1 MLIPMVSQL
10 PLFVGTS
17 MLFSR
22 LSQHPTV
29 FDSESFLTLT
39 SLSHSDPTLTL
50 PIVLG
55 LITLANVESSRFF
68 MSAEALERERKVS
81 QWTAEKRAKGHT
93 VLEPKKIIQSSMRL
107 FSIGRILIAAMVP
120 GVCERH
126 CFSMKLQTAMK
137 GLLYILVQ
145 QSVQLYWLTSATFG
159 LLQTWVL
166 DYWDSRRPRVVA
178 ADTDHNVQANKS
190 VPASTSPRSPRKQR
204 K

>member
-1 MLIPMVSQL
+1 
-10 PLFVGTS
+10 
-17 MLFSR
+17 
-22 LSQHPTV
+22 
-29 FDSESFLTLT
+29 
-39 SLSHSDPTLTL
+39 
-50 PIVLG
+50 
-55 LITLANVESSRFF
+55 
-68 MSAEALERERKVS
+68 
-81 QWTAEKRAKGHT
+81 
-93 VLEPKKIIQSSMRL
+93 
-107 FSIGRILIAAMVP
+107 MVP

-204 K
+204 KWYATELFYETTTTKVSNCETYCARMKIKSGWREPWVMLYMSFRGCLVTRSWSNMTSAESITTRNCGEELIVCVTVGPRPFGPNTRG